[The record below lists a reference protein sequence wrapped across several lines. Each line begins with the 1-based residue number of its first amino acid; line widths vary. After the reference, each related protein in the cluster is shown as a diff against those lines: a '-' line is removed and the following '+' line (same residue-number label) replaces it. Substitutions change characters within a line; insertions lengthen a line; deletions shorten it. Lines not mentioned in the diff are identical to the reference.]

1 MTNPKFKRAAQLNR
15 TKAIL
20 FTAAFHILLFGAIT
34 SGADMKVESFL
45 PDVVKE
51 WIGINENVEQVAQEE
66 EVRP

>member
-1 MTNPKFKRAAQLNR
+1 
-15 TKAIL
+15 
-20 FTAAFHILLFGAIT
+20 
-34 SGADMKVESFL
+34 MKVESFL